1 MKKIRTLQDAV
12 SNENKEI
19 AMSLLNELY
28 NDLRDF
34 SQCIDVT
41 YNDEIL
47 VVKKNDLGRTDQYVY
62 NCKQKIREWVGG
74 H

>member
-12 SNENKEI
+12 SNEDKEL

-41 YNDEIL
+41 YRDEIL

>member
-12 SNENKEI
+12 SNEDKEI